1 LCYYH
6 RQLVQAS
13 NLYQRKP
20 SRHSEASNVLV
31 KVVKYAFPLGQG
43 GCKEYFWTTVF
54 QKSIFYFLFYNPFV
68 PWVQSDVMMRL
79 YFFILISLIPVL
91 CIAQPP
97 DISVPDAGQI
107 LRQQELNTPKL
118 DHFPPPETYEEPEV
132 LEAPEKGVTIAVK
145 SIVIN
150 GGESL
155 ESREVLQA
163 LVADAIGQRLDFAQ
177 LQKLTNLISQHL
189 KAKGWLLTKAY
200 LPKQDVTEGH
210 IQITIIQGH
219 LEINDEGQSITIE
232 RAPDTRLNN
241 DVIQERMRYI
251 ISGDTLQGDNLNRT
265 LLLLNEL
272 PGIQAKTAL
281 EKGKKAGTSRL
292 GLNVKEGNLIKGN
305 ATLDDTG
312 SHYTGT
318 WVGNFNVS
326 VNDPFGIGELFSVGS
341 THAEN
346 LNLGRISFSAP
357 IGYNGLQLNTRYSY
371 LDYSVGR
378 ELRKLDSAGVAQ
390 TGGIGLSYPFIK
402 SRTFTF
408 SGSADYTI
416 KAMHDSSMNVITSEK
431 QIDSGKVGVNGQYM
445 DHFWGVVGLN
455 QFSYDVSVGNVD
467 LFLDK
472 ERAADSSSAKS
483 RGIYDKHNFNYTR
496 LQKLTDNLSL
506 FLATNGQW
514 ADGNLSSSE
523 KFVLGG
529 SSSVRAYPS
538 GEASGDSGY
547 VTNFEM
553 RYDVP
558 YKSEIGTVQLIGFFD
573 SGYIVLH
580 EKRWKNDVTSK
591 SGLND
596 FHLYGSGIG
605 INFAHGNSF
614 SVRGTWAHTIG
625 NNAGMSVVG
634 NDSSGSHDEN
644 RFLLN
649 AAVYF

>member
-1 LCYYH
+1 M
-6 RQLVQAS
+6 
-13 NLYQRKP
+13 
-20 SRHSEASNVLV
+20 
-31 KVVKYAFPLGQG
+31 PL
-43 GCKEYFWTTVF
+43 
-54 QKSIFYFLFYNPFV
+54 FLLLALFIP
-68 PWVQSDVMMRL
+68 RL
-79 YFFILISLIPVL
+79 Y
-91 CIAQPP
+91 AAE
-97 DISVPDAGQI
+97 VPDAGQI

-118 DHFPPPETYEEPEV
+118 DHFPPPEPYEEPEV
-132 LEAPEKGVTIAVK
+132 FVAPEKGVTIAVK

-155 ESREVLQA
+155 ESNEVLQA
-163 LVADAIGQRLDFAQ
+163 LVADAIGQSLDFAQ
-177 LQKLTNLISQHL
+177 LQKLANRISQHL

-200 LPKQDVTEGH
+200 LPKQDVTEGN
-210 IQITIIQGH
+210 IQITITQGH
-219 LEINDEGQSITIE
+219 LEINDEGQSITIQ
-232 RAPDTRLNN
+232 RAPDTRLN
-241 DVIQERMRYI
+241 DDLIQERMRYI
-251 ISGDTLQGDNLNRT
+251 ISGDTLQGDKLERT
-265 LLLLNEL
+265 LLLLNDL

-326 VNDPFGIGELFSVGS
+326 VNDPFGIGELFSLGS

-346 LNLGRISFSAP
+346 LNMGRISFSAP

-378 ELRKLDSAGVAQ
+378 ELRKLNSAGVAQ

-402 SRTFTF
+402 SRSFSF
-408 SGSADYTI
+408 SGTADYTI
-416 KAMHDSSMNVITSEK
+416 KATQDFASNKTTSEK
-431 QIDSGKVGVNGQYM
+431 QINSGKVGVNGQYM
-445 DHFWGVVGLN
+445 DHFLGGGLN
-455 QFSYDVSVGNVD
+455 QFSYDTTVGNAD
-467 LFLDK
+467 LLLK
-472 ERAADSSSAKS
+472 AERAADDSSAKS

-496 LQKLTDNLSL
+496 LQKLTDSLSL
-506 FLATNGQW
+506 FISTTGQW
-514 ADGNLSSSE
+514 ADGNLSSAE

-547 VTNFEM
+547 VSSFEA
-553 RYDVP
+553 RYDIP
-558 YKSEIGTVQLIGFFD
+558 YKSDIGTVQLVGFFD
-573 SGYIVLH
+573 TGYIVLH
-580 EKRWKNDVTSK
+580 EKRYKNDVTSK

-596 FHLYGSGIG
+596 FRLHGSGIG

-625 NNAGMSVVG
+625 KNAGLSAVG

-649 AAVYF
+649 SAVYF

>member
-1 LCYYH
+1 M
-6 RQLVQAS
+6 
-13 NLYQRKP
+13 
-20 SRHSEASNVLV
+20 
-31 KVVKYAFPLGQG
+31 PL
-43 GCKEYFWTTVF
+43 
-54 QKSIFYFLFYNPFV
+54 FLLLALFIP
-68 PWVQSDVMMRL
+68 RL
-79 YFFILISLIPVL
+79 Y
-91 CIAQPP
+91 AAE
-97 DISVPDAGQI
+97 VPDAGQI

-118 DHFPPPETYEEPEV
+118 DHFPPPEPYEEPEV
-132 LEAPEKGVTIAVK
+132 FVAPEKGVTIAVK

-155 ESREVLQA
+155 ESNEVLQA
-163 LVADAIGQRLDFAQ
+163 LVADAIGQSLDFAQ
-177 LQKLTNLISQHL
+177 LQKLANRISQHL

-200 LPKQDVTEGH
+200 LPKQDVTEGN
-210 IQITIIQGH
+210 IQITITQGH
-219 LEINDEGQSITIE
+219 LEINDEGQSITIQ
-232 RAPDTRLNN
+232 RAPDTRLN
-241 DVIQERMRYI
+241 DDLIQERMRYI
-251 ISGDTLQGDNLNRT
+251 ISGDTLQGDKLERT
-265 LLLLNEL
+265 LLLLNDL

-326 VNDPFGIGELFSVGS
+326 VNDPFGIGELFSLGS

-346 LNLGRISFSAP
+346 LNMGRISFSAP

-378 ELRKLDSAGVAQ
+378 ELRKLNSAGVAQ

-402 SRTFTF
+402 SRAFSF
-408 SGSADYTI
+408 SGTADYTI
-416 KAMHDSSMNVITSEK
+416 KATQDFASNKTTSEK
-431 QIDSGKVGVNGQYM
+431 QINSGKVGVNGQYM
-445 DHFWGVVGLN
+445 DHFLGGGLN
-455 QFSYDVSVGNVD
+455 QFSYDTTVGNAD
-467 LFLDK
+467 LLLK
-472 ERAADSSSAKS
+472 AERAADDSSAKS

-496 LQKLTDNLSL
+496 LQKLTDSLSL
-506 FLATNGQW
+506 FISTTGQW
-514 ADGNLSSSE
+514 ADGNLSSAE

-547 VTNFEM
+547 VSSFEA
-553 RYDVP
+553 RYDIP
-558 YKSEIGTVQLIGFFD
+558 YKSDIGTVQLVGFFD
-573 SGYIVLH
+573 TGYIVLH
-580 EKRWKNDVTSK
+580 EKRYKNDVTSK

-596 FHLYGSGIG
+596 FRLHGSGIG

-625 NNAGMSVVG
+625 KNAGLSAVG
-634 NDSSGSHDEN
+634 NDSSGTHDEN

-649 AAVYF
+649 SAVYF

>member
-1 LCYYH
+1 M
-6 RQLVQAS
+6 
-13 NLYQRKP
+13 
-20 SRHSEASNVLV
+20 
-31 KVVKYAFPLGQG
+31 PL
-43 GCKEYFWTTVF
+43 
-54 QKSIFYFLFYNPFV
+54 FLLLALFIP
-68 PWVQSDVMMRL
+68 RL
-79 YFFILISLIPVL
+79 Y
-91 CIAQPP
+91 AAE
-97 DISVPDAGQI
+97 VPDAGQI

-118 DHFPPPETYEEPEV
+118 DHFPPPEPYEEPEV
-132 LEAPEKGVTIAVK
+132 FVAPEKGVTIAVK

-155 ESREVLQA
+155 ESNEVLQA
-163 LVADAIGQRLDFAQ
+163 LVADAIGQSLDFAQ
-177 LQKLTNLISQHL
+177 LQKLANRISQHL

-200 LPKQDVTEGH
+200 LPKQDVTEGN
-210 IQITIIQGH
+210 IQITITQGH
-219 LEINDEGQSITIE
+219 LEINDEGQSITIQ
-232 RAPDTRLNN
+232 RAPDTRLN
-241 DVIQERMRYI
+241 DDLIQERMRYI
-251 ISGDTLQGDNLNRT
+251 ISGDTLQGDKLERT
-265 LLLLNEL
+265 LLLLNDL

-326 VNDPFGIGELFSVGS
+326 VNDPFGIGELFSLGS

-346 LNLGRISFSAP
+346 LNMGRISFSAP

-378 ELRKLDSAGVAQ
+378 ELRKLNSAGVAQ

-402 SRTFTF
+402 SRAFSF
-408 SGSADYTI
+408 SGTADYTI
-416 KAMHDSSMNVITSEK
+416 KATQDFASNKTTSEK
-431 QIDSGKVGVNGQYM
+431 QINSGKVGVNGQYM
-445 DHFWGVVGLN
+445 DHFLGGGLN
-455 QFSYDVSVGNVD
+455 QFSYDTTVGNAD
-467 LFLDK
+467 LLLK
-472 ERAADSSSAKS
+472 AERAADDSSAKS

-496 LQKLTDNLSL
+496 LQKLTDSLSL
-506 FLATNGQW
+506 FISTTGQW
-514 ADGNLSSSE
+514 ADGNLSSAE

-547 VTNFEM
+547 VSSFEA
-553 RYDVP
+553 RYDIP
-558 YKSEIGTVQLIGFFD
+558 YKSDIGTVQLVGFFD
-573 SGYIVLH
+573 TGYIVLH
-580 EKRWKNDVTSK
+580 EKRYKNDVTSK

-596 FHLYGSGIG
+596 FRLHGSGIG

-625 NNAGMSVVG
+625 KNAGLSAAG

-649 AAVYF
+649 SAVYF